1 MRVELRIWKSEQH
14 REPDHSIV
22 ADLEAVAMDDG
33 WFVTNA
39 GDDPEERV
47 EGRSHVS
54 LDDAIISWIRAVL
67 DARGS

>member
-1 MRVELRIWKSEQH
+1 MRVELRIWKSEQFK
-14 REPDHSIV
+14 EPDHSIV

-33 WFVTNA
+33 WLVTNA

-47 EGRSHVS
+47 EGRSDVS
-54 LDDAIISWIRAVL
+54 VDDAILAWIRAVL